1 MYMAVIRVEKDK
13 NFTCMS
19 NYHLKDKRLSLKAK
33 GLMSQM
39 LSLPD
44 DWDYSVAGL
53 VAINKE
59 EQGAVNSALKELK
72 DAGYLE
78 VVKNMPSKDNGG
90 RIDYEYVL
98 HEKSVTINKKQEGSF
113 QGVEIQGIEIQG
125 VENRDQLNTNI
136 INTKE
141 QNTKELSVKKESKKE
156 SKKEATFDAIMDSV
170 SVIANN
176 PSLRDTIVEFIKM
189 RKRIKAPLTDRA
201 LMLNINE
208 AYKLSKG
215 DAKQMQAIFEQ
226 SIRNSY
232 RGVFPLKEEGGYQK
246 QNSNTE
252 NPFTAIK
259 KKEGR
264 I

>member
-1 MYMAVIRVEKDK
+1 MYMAVIRVEKNK

-19 NYHLKDKRLSLKAK
+19 NYHLRDKRLSLKAK
-33 GLMSQM
+33 GLMSEM

-72 DAGYLE
+72 EAGYLE
-78 VVKNMPSKDNGG
+78 VVKNMPNKDNGG

-98 HEKSVTINKKQEGSF
+98 HEKSITINKKQEGSF

-125 VENRDQLNTNI
+125 VENRGQLNTNI

-141 QNTKELSVKKESKKE
+141 QNTKELSVKKD
-156 SKKEATFDAIMDSV
+156 SKKEATFDEIMDSV
-170 SVIANN
+170 PAIANN
-176 PSLRDTIVEFIKM
+176 PSLRDTLVEFIKM
-189 RKRIKAPLTDRA
+189 RKRIKAPLTNRA

-232 RGVFPLKEEGGYQK
+232 RGVFPLKEEVGYQK
-246 QNSNTE
+246 QNSKTE

-259 KKEGR
+259 RKEGR

>member
-1 MYMAVIRVEKDK
+1 MAVIRVEKNRDY
-13 NFTCMS
+13 TVMC

-33 GLMSQM
+33 GLMSEM

-72 DAGYLE
+72 EAGYLE
-78 VVKNMPSKDNGG
+78 VVKNMPNKDNGG

-113 QGVEIQGIEIQG
+113 QGVEIQGIEIQE
-125 VENRDQLNTNI
+125 VENRGQLNTNI

-141 QNTKELSVKKESKKE
+141 QNTKELSIKKE
-156 SKKEATFDAIMDSV
+156 SKKEATFDTIMDSV
-170 SVIANN
+170 PAIANN

-208 AYKLSKG
+208 AYKLAKG
-215 DAKQMQAIFEQ
+215 DAKKMQAIFEQ

-232 RGVFPLKEEGGYQK
+232 RGVFPLKEEVSYQK
-246 QNSNTE
+246 QVGKSE